1 MASNKRLEAPLKP
14 IINVARA
21 AYENSGQKQRI
32 FMPLSYQ
39 AGSWKCSRKVV
50 VKAEYTSKGPN
61 LRFIVTNLEGNSQH
75 LYDKI
80 YCARGDME
88 NRIKEQQLDLFAD
101 RTSCHSWW
109 SNQMRLILSSLAYIL
124 LQRLRDTALKDT
136 QLAKATAGTIRNKL
150 LKIGVVITRN
160 TRRIRLKMASSYPL
174 KQIFKIVVKQLARE

>member
-1 MASNKRLEAPLKP
+1 
-14 IINVARA
+14 
-21 AYENSGQKQRI
+21 
-32 FMPLSYQ
+32 
-39 AGSWKCSRKVV
+39 
-50 VKAEYTSKGPN
+50 
-61 LRFIVTNLEGNSQH
+61 
-75 LYDKI
+75 
-80 YCARGDME
+80 ME

-124 LQRLRDTALKDT
+124 LQKLRDTALKDT

-174 KQIFKIVVKQLARE
+174 KQIFKIVVKQLAREWKNSACCPQHLQIMGVRGSCTQNKKIVTVTLQKSYKLYPKSKRFKTDTARHRFVPSHEICGLEEYLIKQLKNPTWKFQNA